1 MSTAHPLFGKE
12 EQTLITRSIQEA
24 ENKTSGEIK
33 VHIEAHC
40 PDGDVMERAK
50 MVFGQLGMHTTQE
63 KNGVL
68 FYLAYQDRKFA
79 ILGDKGIYEKVP
91 ADFWESTKEKLRTH
105 FKVGDFTQGL
115 CEGIGEAGLQLKKFF
130 PYQSDDINELPDDI
144 SFG

>member
-1 MSTAHPLFGKE
+1 MSTAHPLFGKD
-12 EQTLITRSIQEA
+12 EQSKITTSIQEA
-24 ENKTSGEIK
+24 EKKTSGEIK

-40 PDGDVMERAK
+40 PDNDVMERAK

-63 KNGVL
+63 QNGVL
-68 FYLAYQDRKFA
+68 FYLAYEDRKFA
-79 ILGDKGIYEKVP
+79 VLGDKGIYEKVP

-105 FKVGDFTQGL
+105 FKQGEFTKGL
-115 CEGIGEAGLQLKKFF
+115 CEGIVEAGLQLKKFF